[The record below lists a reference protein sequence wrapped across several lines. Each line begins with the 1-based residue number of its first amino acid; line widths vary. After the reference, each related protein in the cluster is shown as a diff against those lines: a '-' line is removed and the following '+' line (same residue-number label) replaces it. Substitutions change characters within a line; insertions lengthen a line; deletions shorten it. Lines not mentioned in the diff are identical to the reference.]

1 MYDVTFAGNVVR
13 ALKRIANLRF
23 TYQLRKTCLAN
34 NPRKDQISYLCAN
47 NNDMFGNL
55 FKAMAFALLLMPVF
69 SPVYVDAQ
77 KADGNVY
84 TRGGITL
91 MNPQERKVALV
102 FTGADMADG
111 ADTILSTLKRYRIRG
126 HFFFTG
132 RFFEKFPDVVRRLL
146 RISTTLV
153 ATAIPICCISRGT
166 GATRCSSAAKSFAGT
181 WRRHTKQWLPLAL
194 IKRRHTISFLLSS
207 ISMTLYPLGQR
218 KWGFSSL
225 TIPMALLLM
234 AIIPRPIWLAI
245 TAATI

>member
-34 NPRKDQISYLCAN
+34 NPRKDQISYLCAY

-69 SPVYVDAQ
+69 SPVYADAQ

-84 TRGGITL
+84 TRGGITQ

-111 ADTILSTLKRYRIRG
+111 ADTILSTLKHYRIRG

-132 RFFEKFPDVVRRLL
+132 TGTLYFSH
-146 RISTTLV
+146 RIGVMLTT
-153 ATAIPICCISRGT
+153 
-166 GATRCSSAAKSFAGT
+166 
-181 WRRHTKQWLPLAL
+181 
-194 IKRRHTISFLLSS
+194 KRRRFLSFLLRR
-207 ISMTLYPLGQR
+207 TKL
-218 KWGFSSL
+218 
-225 TIPMALLLM
+225 
-234 AIIPRPIWLAI
+234 
-245 TAATI
+245 